1 MANENRKVAKPK
13 KITEAIDILEQFGL
27 PHAQLNDRTAFCLL
41 ALLNIT
47 METPWSNAT
56 APLLGI
62 TPMMDF
68 ARSNYAA
75 DYAPNTRETFRR
87 FSMHQMVQAG
97 IALYNPDNPE
107 RPTNSPKA
115 VYQISPAALEV
126 VKAYKTKS
134 WTRKLAAFKRS
145 VPTLVEQ
152 YAKERQMDMVQVKVR
167 NDLNV
172 PLSPGTHNELIRA
185 IIEDMAPRFIPSA
198 TLVYIG
204 DTGDKWGFFDKEL
217 ATQLG
222 LNVDEH
228 GKMPDVVLWQEANNW
243 LVLVESVTSHGPV
256 DSKRYIELSNLVASV
271 SADKVYI
278 SAFPDKRVFAR
289 FAPDVAWETEV
300 WVADSP
306 THMVHF
312 NGSRFLGPYKS

>member
-1 MANENRKVAKPK
+1 MANESRKDTKSAK
-13 KITEAIDILEQFGL
+13 IDEAIDILTQFGL
-27 PHAQLNDRTAFCLL
+27 PRAQLNDRTAYCLL

-47 METPWSNAT
+47 EETPWSNAT
-56 APLLGI
+56 DPLVGI

-68 ARSNYAA
+68 ARNNYAA

-97 IALYNPDNPE
+97 IARYNPDSPE

-115 VYQISPAALEV
+115 VYQISPVALEV
-126 VKAYKTKS
+126 IKAYNTDS
-134 WTRKLAAFKRS
+134 WARKLAAFTRS

-152 YAKERQMDMVQVKVR
+152 YAKERQMDMVQVQVR
-167 NDLNV
+167 DGLSV
-172 PLSPGTHNELIRA
+172 TLSPGTHNELIQA
-185 IIEDMAPRFIPSA
+185 IIEDMAPRFTPGA
-198 TLVYIG
+198 TLIYIG

-217 ATQLG
+217 AVQLG
-222 LNVDEH
+222 LNVEEH

-256 DSKRYIELSNLVASV
+256 DSKRYIELSELFGSS

-278 SAFPDKRVFAR
+278 SAFPDKRTFAR
-289 FAPDVAWETEV
+289 FAPDIAWETEV
-300 WVADSP
+300 WVADNP

-312 NGSRFLGPYKS
+312 NGSRFLGPYK